1 METDGEYVV
10 FQTKMKGEEEEYE
23 AGRKEGS
30 IGQRN
35 GKVPSCK
42 KDEAGSQCKEENF
55 CLYEKNGTEPRN
67 HTKRITTIYGGE
79 GVTRTGEK
87 ERMVLSRTYT
97 TK

>member
-1 METDGEYVV
+1 
-10 FQTKMKGEEEEYE
+10 MKGEEEGHE

-55 CLYEKNGTEPRN
+55 CLYEKHSTEPRN
-67 HTKRITTIYGGE
+67 HTKKIRTVYARKGKIK
-79 GVTRTGEK
+79 TRK
-87 ERMVLSRTYT
+87 DFM
-97 TK
+97 K